1 MAKTTFLQIRCSPED
16 RERMA
21 RVAEAE
27 HLDVSTWARR
37 TLLQALDRWEARHAP
52 ALRVAERDGT
62 AYGVRA
68 RPSKQGEKAAGTA
81 KRSSSRKG

>member
-21 RVAEAE
+21 RIADAE

-37 TLLQALDRWEARHAP
+37 TLLQAVERWEARRAP
-52 ALRVAERDGT
+52 VLRVAEKDG
-62 AYGVRA
+62 APYAA
-68 RPSKQGEKAAGTA
+68 RPRASKHGEKITG
-81 KRSSSRKG
+81 SSRKSAPRKG